1 MYPSLEQMAEG
12 FERDKANLLIKMR
25 QRALDSPFMSGMMAV
40 KGVGAGK
47 SKESTPALTPLTQ
60 VKPPSEGMSHTAI
73 KTQYMQQLSN
83 FEDIPWNA
91 IKEKRSS

>member
-40 KGVGAGK
+40 KGVCAGK
-47 SKESTPALTPLTQ
+47 SKE
-60 VKPPSEGMSHTAI
+60 
-73 KTQYMQQLSN
+73 
-83 FEDIPWNA
+83 
-91 IKEKRSS
+91 